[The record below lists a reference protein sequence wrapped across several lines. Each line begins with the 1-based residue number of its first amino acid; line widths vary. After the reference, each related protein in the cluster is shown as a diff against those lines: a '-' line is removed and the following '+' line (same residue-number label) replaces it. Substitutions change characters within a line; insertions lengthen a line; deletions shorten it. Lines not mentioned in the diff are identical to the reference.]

1 MNNSVLKKAFIE
13 SQLDFPANG
22 THEFSR
28 EFDMRMERLIR
39 MQSGVCRL
47 INTAGKRAACIALA
61 AVLSLTAA
69 ACGIREVREPLIRE
83 IKRMFVNA
91 RELFEGTQAESIS
104 SLLPAEIEKIV
115 AADRTDKN
123 DAEYTI
129 DDPEKIKSFIKIM
142 TDTAWYK
149 PDVDPRDSELNSY
162 WSFEFYSADGKC
174 LSKLDMCRTIF
185 SDAYVIIQKGRESIF
200 SEFRIMCIPSFCAL
214 QIRDIICII
223 LHCPSRARRYAPQRR
238 NA

>member
-13 SQLDFPANG
+13 AQLDIPANG
-22 THEFSR
+22 AHEFSR

-91 RELFEGTQAESIS
+91 RQLFEGTQAESIS
-104 SLLPAEIEKIV
+104 SLLPAEIEKSLRPTV
-115 AADRTDKN
+115 
-123 DAEYTI
+123 
-129 DDPEKIKSFIKIM
+129 PIK
-142 TDTAWYK
+142 TT
-149 PDVDPRDSELNSY
+149 PN
-162 WSFEFYSADGKC
+162 
-174 LSKLDMCRTIF
+174 T
-185 SDAYVIIQKGRESIF
+185 Q
-200 SEFRIMCIPSFCAL
+200 
-214 QIRDIICII
+214 
-223 LHCPSRARRYAPQRR
+223 
-238 NA
+238 